1 MHGTSFAASLTDQAV
16 PAHAALAEP
25 KFVSSPSP
33 ALPQSGALLAHP
45 ARVMSC
51 RGSVFSV

>member
-1 MHGTSFAASLTDQAV
+1 MHGTSFAASLTDRAV
-16 PAHAALAEP
+16 PAHAAVAEP